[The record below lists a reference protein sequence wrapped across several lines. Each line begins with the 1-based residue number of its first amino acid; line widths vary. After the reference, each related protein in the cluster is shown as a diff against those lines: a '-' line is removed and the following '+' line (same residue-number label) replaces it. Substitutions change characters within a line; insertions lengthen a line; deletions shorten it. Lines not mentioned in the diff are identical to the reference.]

1 MARKNDR
8 RRGVDA
14 RGDGANLHL
23 ASVIGPGSRKPA
35 GWQVADHMRIPRIT
49 LRTGAVSPCGRVPPP
64 RKRGR
69 DLENRVAR
77 RNSQHLPLPVPVIP

>member
-49 LRTGAVSPCGRVPPP
+49 LR
-64 RKRGR
+64 RGCLTLR
-69 DLENRVAR
+69 SSSAAAKAR
-77 RNSQHLPLPVPVIP
+77 SRS